1 MNGDLYSKRDLWR
14 QFHCFWHELLIRK
27 CTFLQPMSC
36 KVWLNWVKKKS
47 VMLWSLE
54 MVCGFCA
61 VAAATGCLLHTK
73 IHNAVRE
80 HMDCIDKQTNR
91 QLFFLQRW
99 EILPQ
104 TNNSLNSWRHGRTA
118 ANQLFRDWTEANQL
132 FRHVMADLQQTSCIM
147 PDLRQRN
154 PAGWADVPVYA
165 VRWAVPSSLHFLA
178 FSVGV
183 NKTCWIRFCCVI
195 GHVGINSTGTGHL
208 TRCKCSIMNAMWKQ
222 PVYGSD

>member
-1 MNGDLYSKRDLWR
+1 
-14 QFHCFWHELLIRK
+14 
-27 CTFLQPMSC
+27 
-36 KVWLNWVKKKS
+36 
-47 VMLWSLE
+47 

-118 ANQLFRDWTEANQL
+118 ANQLFRD
-132 FRHVMADLQQTSCIM
+132 
-147 PDLRQRN
+147 
-154 PAGWADVPVYA
+154 
-165 VRWAVPSSLHFLA
+165 
-178 FSVGV
+178 
-183 NKTCWIRFCCVI
+183 
-195 GHVGINSTGTGHL
+195 
-208 TRCKCSIMNAMWKQ
+208 
-222 PVYGSD
+222 